1 MPMSM
6 SMPHYGSQGGPSAG
20 TATSTPV
27 TTPTPTTAPQ
37 VTPSGTAATIDSV
50 ATSPSPSVAPQVAPT
65 GTVAPVTFAPSPTP
79 DLGLPTTTTLTP
91 TGGIDQ
97 GLSSAE
103 QAENSGG
110 TSGPDTRQTI
120 LFVVAGFAAVAV
132 GAALMARKFSASSG
146 TSITNGSVASVP
158 SQEPAADGHLVDEEL

>member
-1 MPMSM
+1 MAISMPMSM
-6 SMPHYGSQGGPSAG
+6 SMGPSAGTSAG

-37 VTPSGTAATIDSV
+37 VAPSGTAAPIDSV

-65 GTVAPVTFAPSPTP
+65 GTVAPTNPVTFAPSPTP
-79 DLGLPTTTTLTP
+79 TLTP

-97 GLSSAE
+97 GLSSAKKP
-103 QAENSGG
+103 ENSGG

-146 TSITNGSVASVP
+146 TSITNSSVASVP
-158 SQEPAADGHLVDEEL
+158 SQEPAADGDFVDEEL